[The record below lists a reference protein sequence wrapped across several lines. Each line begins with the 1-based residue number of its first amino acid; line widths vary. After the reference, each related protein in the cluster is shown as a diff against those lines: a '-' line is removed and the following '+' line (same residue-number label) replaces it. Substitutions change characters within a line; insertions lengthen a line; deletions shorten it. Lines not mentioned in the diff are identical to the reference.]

1 MIMEPR
7 IEHLLDKGA
16 LVVFFLIVL
25 WVVYKYL
32 NIRFEAMKMDIER
45 EIKAKRIRGSGSFK
59 VDGDP
64 PSFGIVEL
72 DLIWGVSDK
81 D

>member
-1 MIMEPR
+1 MLEPN
-7 IEHLLDKGA
+7 IEYLLDKGA
-16 LVVFFLIVL
+16 LVVFFIIVL
-25 WVVYKYL
+25 WIVYKYL
-32 NIRFEAMKMDIER
+32 NIRFEAMKMDIEQ
-45 EIKAKRIRGSGSFK
+45 EIKAKRIHGSGNFK

-64 PSFGIVEL
+64 QTIGSLEL

>member
-1 MIMEPR
+1 MLEPN

-16 LVVFFLIVL
+16 LVLFFLIVL
-25 WVVYKYL
+25 WIVYKYL

-45 EIKAKRIRGSGSFK
+45 EIKAKRIRGTGNFYIN
-59 VDGDP
+59 GDP
-64 PSFGIVEL
+64 AKVGNIDI

-81 D
+81 E

>member
-1 MIMEPR
+1 MQPN

-25 WVVYKYL
+25 WIVYKYL

-45 EIKAKRIRGSGSFK
+45 EIKAKRIRGTGSFN

-64 PSFGIVEL
+64 PTVGNIEIDLVWGIA
-72 DLIWGVSDK
+72 DK